1 MIASK
6 QPEYAIDRAHRVRLM
21 ALAKERG
28 LSPSALLAQL
38 IDEAHTAAKEADYQR
53 RRDAVA
59 WFRTANLEEMPDPE
73 TLSQQIDETSAVPD
87 LPRR

>member
-6 QPEYAIDRAHRVRLM
+6 RPDYAVDRAHRAKLA

-28 LSPSALLAQL
+28 VSLTALLAQL
-38 IDEAHTAAKEADYQR
+38 IDEAHAASVAADRER
-53 RRDAVA
+53 RRAA
-59 WFRTANLEEMPDPE
+59 ARALGSMNIEEMPDPE